1 MFWGDVTSFSITFY
15 EEKVLNDKL
24 QFWVTKRDQKF
35 VWEIFLNSRSKN
47 KGGIILQFC
56 LKYQSHL
63 SIRCNSFDAVFKW
76 NRLVRWWYFD
86 EIILSKSQYLRQC
99 KIDYLITESII
110 CHIIPNRFQNWT
122 SDCEAQKAIEE
133 EEEGCEEEIRRL
145 KTRKEVRRMYY
156 ESILVGCHFR

>member
-1 MFWGDVTSFSITFY
+1 MTILSCQKLKNAKYRFWLQKEVKSWIRHNFLTRHIKLYVVSLLLLSPNHFYEWMNSMDLILSLITFRRIFWGDVTSVTSFSSTFC

-76 NRLVRWWYFD
+76 NRLVRN
-86 EIILSKSQYLRQC
+86 EKQ
-99 KIDYLITESII
+99 
-110 CHIIPNRFQNWT
+110 
-122 SDCEAQKAIEE
+122 
-133 EEEGCEEEIRRL
+133 
-145 KTRKEVRRMYY
+145 
-156 ESILVGCHFR
+156 